1 MCTILGIGL
10 LALTKDVFIRYTSLT
25 GCALLLLS
33 ASQKLLMLSGEESS
47 QDLLYASSHLDVLS
61 SCSNESDIARKL
73 YTTLRV
79 IFNDIREVVVSPVYR
94 TMCELHIP
102 VADVTL
108 VSHSHFNTVEGAREI
123 SKTILDLARRII
135 GVLQERFNF

>member
-1 MCTILGIGL
+1 
-10 LALTKDVFIRYTSLT
+10 
-25 GCALLLLS
+25 
-33 ASQKLLMLSGEESS
+33 MLSGEESS
-47 QDLLYASSHLDVLS
+47 QDLLYASSHLDILS
-61 SCSNESDIARKL
+61 LCSIGSDITRKL

-108 VSHSHFNTVEGAREI
+108 DSRYNTVEGAREI
-123 SKTILDLARRII
+123 SKTVLDLARRII